1 MPNHKVVIDVTLNG
15 QQQTLAGLDAVI
27 AKTREAGKVSVNKIY
42 DAQGNVTGA
51 QIRQSLTGIGEAAA
65 KATPK
70 SNDLV
75 NALRRAAI
83 VAPIW
88 MIMRSAMM
96 LVFKTFTDQVKFL
109 VDFETAM
116 TRIKIVGK
124 GTAEEYKLL
133 AGSLVALSHAYG
145 TSSAEAATAAVLFAQ
160 QGRNVRDT
168 ITLTATAML
177 ASKILGTD
185 IKTAVDDMTAAVE
198 GFQLGVGDSTKIVDK
213 WINVEKQF
221 AVTSKDLA
229 DATKVAG
236 AAANQL
242 GITMDQFLGDV
253 TAIIEVTRKSGAEA
267 ARGLTFIYARLLTSA
282 KTTIEQIAKVPF
294 YLDKTGQSTNVV
306 GTSLRSISSI
316 LEDLA
321 GKWSG
326 LDTKEKLSI
335 ATSLGSKRQ
344 MTVLY
349 ALMQN
354 YNTSLDARIAGLTSA
369 GAAEKAFNLI
379 QDTTAYKIQQLG
391 SAWNV
396 FTAAIAN
403 TDGFKSSIS
412 AFDQIILGIT
422 TLINYKAGYAAITT
436 KENVAMQ
443 LSNDTALNQVKSLEE
458 LLTVRQKLAKA
469 PQTDDNINRMKL
481 IQGAIDAIS
490 AKEPKIK
497 IAIDTGNPEE
507 LKSVIQKR
515 LTALENMKVRISLL
529 PEFGPQEAAIQDRI
543 ESIKAEISMGVGKK
557 KNIELSKQLI
567 AEESKLKQI
576 YADEEKAVQSQLKIN
591 KGLEASKKEIL
602 DNSQSEEELAE
613 ELTLQEIEKLD
624 IAQKLNLAKES
635 GLLTETE
642 LLNLEEELITSSKY
656 QYEAHKEALKI
667 KEVESKMAS
676 AELKDS
682 KDLIDNELELLKIR
696 GANSSQ
702 LFAVESALKM
712 QLYGTDAVK
721 NSLQYQFELEKQ
733 ITKEKM
739 NQVEMS
745 SDSLALYKL
754 AQKYG
759 ADAAKEVAQ
768 LLSGQQTPKGFE
780 NRAGTSAKAGYA
792 EFFASRKEAE
802 DAATYFGLQGGRGG
816 YAEGAGIN
824 IPEKDIGKTRSV
836 EEMRRQYGIKTAS
849 ELTTRPVT
857 IQSIQVN
864 VTPSEDKTKSAEQ
877 MQIDIANAIRT
888 DSKVKQAIEER
899 IAEF

>member
-1 MPNHKVVIDVTLNG
+1 MANHKVIIDVSLAG
-15 QQQTLAGLDAVI
+15 QQQTLSGLDAVI

-51 QIRQSLTGIGEAAA
+51 QIKQSLDGIGDAAA

-75 NALRRAAI
+75 NALRRAVI
-83 VAPIW
+83 VAPVW
-88 MIMRSAMM
+88 MLARGAIMSV
-96 LVFKTFTDQVKFL
+96 LNTFQDQIKFL
-109 VDFETAM
+109 VEFETAM

-124 GTAEEYKLL
+124 GTEGEYKLL
-133 AGSLVALSHAYG
+133 AKSLIDLGHAYG
-145 TSSAEAATAAVLFAQ
+145 ASSTEAATAAVLFAQ

-198 GFQLGVGDSTKIVDK
+198 GFQLGVDDSTKIVDK

-242 GITMDQFLGDV
+242 GITMNQFLGDV
-253 TAIIEVTRKSGAEA
+253 TAIVEVTRKSGAEA

-321 GKWSG
+321 TKWST

-379 QDTTAYKIQQLG
+379 QDTTAYKVQQLG

-396 FTAAIAN
+396 FTAALAN

-412 AFDQIILGIT
+412 AFDQLLLGIT
-422 TLINYKAGYAAITT
+422 TLINYKAGYAAITA
-436 KENVAMQ
+436 KENVSMQ
-443 LSNDTALNQVKSLEE
+443 MVNDTTLNQVKSLEE
-458 LLTVRQKLAKA
+458 LLTVKQKLAKA

-481 IQGAIDAIS
+481 IQDAVDAIS

-497 IAIDTGNPEE
+497 VAIDTGTPEE

-515 LTALENMKVRISLL
+515 LDVLENMKVRINLL
-529 PEFGPQEAAIQDRI
+529 AEFGPQEAAIQNRI
-543 ESIKAEISMGVGKK
+543 EAIKADISLAVNKQQ
-557 KNIELSKQLI
+557 NIELSKQLVV
-567 AEESKLKQI
+567 EETKLKQI

-602 DNSQSEEELAE
+602 DNSQSEEEVAA

-656 QYEAHKEALKI
+656 QYEAHKEVLKV
-667 KEVESKMAS
+667 KELESKMAS

-682 KDLIDNELELLKIR
+682 KDLIDNELELLKLR

-702 LFAVESALKM
+702 LFEIESALKM
-712 QLYGTDAVK
+712 QLYGTNVVK

-733 ITKEKM
+733 ITKEKL
-739 NQVEMS
+739 NQVEIS
-745 SDSLALYKL
+745 NDSLSLYKL

-759 ADAAKEVAQ
+759 VTAAQEVSA
-768 LLSGQQTPKGFE
+768 LLSGALTPGGFE
-780 NRAGTSAKAGYA
+780 NFAGGAAKQGYA

-802 DAATYFGLQGGRGG
+802 DAATYFGLKGGRQT
-816 YAEGAGIN
+816 YAEGGGIA
-824 IPEKDIGKTRSV
+824 IPERDLGKIPSI
-836 EEMRRQYGIKTAS
+836 EEMKKQYGIESGIVAS
-849 ELTTRPVT
+849 TRLVS

-864 VTPSEDKTKSAEQ
+864 VTPSEDKEKTAEQ
-877 MQIDIANAIRT
+877 MQLDIADAIRT
-888 DSKVKQAIEER
+888 DSKVRAALDEK